1 METAVEIRMASLADA
16 EEILKIY
23 TPYVTDTAISFEY
36 GVPSLEEFAGRIGR
50 TLEKYPY
57 LAAVEDGRIA
67 GYAYA
72 SPFKERAAYGRAVE
86 TTVYLRQDC
95 RGRGIGKIIYTALEE
110 VLRKQNILNL
120 NACIGY
126 TDTPDGHLT
135 NASERFHGRMGYKLV
150 GHFTKCGYKFGRWYD
165 MIWMEK
171 LIGEHKKNPEP
182 VISVTKLGDLSGILK

>member
-1 METAVEIRMASLADA
+1 MEAAVSIRMASPDDA

-23 TPYVTDTAISFEY
+23 APYVTDTAISFEY
-36 GVPSLEEFAGRIGR
+36 SVPSLEEFSGRIGR

-57 LAAVEDGRIA
+57 LAAVENGRIA

-72 SPFKERAAYGRAVE
+72 SPFKERSAYGWSVE

-110 VLRKQNILNL
+110 VLRQQNILNL

-135 NASERFHGRMGYKLV
+135 NASEQFHARMGYKLV
-150 GHFTKCGYKFGRWYD
+150 GHFTKCGYKFGEWYD

-171 LIGEHKKNPEP
+171 LIGEHKENPLP
-182 VISVTKLGDLSGILK
+182 VIGVTKLGDLSGILK